1 MAAGLDYAFSNDDP
15 EAVDRHQ
22 FLAAMLDPA
31 TRERLAGLGPLA
43 GRRCLELGAGGGSV
57 AAWLA
62 AEAGPAGRVLATDI
76 NLRHLPDGAAYETL
90 RHDLRSEPVPPG
102 PWDLIHARLVLL
114 HIPDREDILR
124 RLAAALA
131 PGGALVLEEWST
143 TTLNPGLVL
152 SAPSVRARELVEE
165 YHRTLITDV
174 LPARGNDPSWA
185 PRLHRAMEDAGL
197 TGVTTRISADSWPG
211 GSPGAR
217 LIHANVAQLRDDFLA
232 AGFTP
237 ERLDELRDVVHDPR
251 LVLRSHLL
259 YSTAGRRP

>member
-1 MAAGLDYAFSNDDP
+1 MAAGLEYAFSNDDP

-22 FLAAMLDPA
+22 FLAAMLDPV

-43 GRRCLELGAGGGSV
+43 GQRCLELGAGGGSV
-57 AAWLA
+57 AAWLV

-76 NLRHLPDGAAYETL
+76 NLRHLPDSAAYETL

-114 HIPDREDILR
+114 HIPDRENILR

-143 TTLNPGLVL
+143 ITLNPGLVL
-152 SAPSVRARELVEE
+152 SAPSARARELVEE

-185 PRLHRAMEDAGL
+185 PRPDRRHHPHQRRLVARRLARRPPDLCQRLAAARRLPRRRVHPRAPRRVARRRARPTAGAARPPALLHRGPPA
-197 TGVTTRISADSWPG
+197 VTALG
-211 GSPGAR
+211 G
-217 LIHANVAQLRDDFLA
+217 
-232 AGFTP
+232 
-237 ERLDELRDVVHDPR
+237 
-251 LVLRSHLL
+251 
-259 YSTAGRRP
+259 